1 MKKTLYEYV
10 QATYSYISIEERV
23 KEDKTMNLIKQL
35 VNKKLNHI
43 STKDLL
49 KYSKEY
55 EVPITTAQADQI
67 VVLMKGKNINI
78 YDNDERLELLKQI
91 AKVTSCYCPT
101 SKYFISATTKIRRDI
116 PPYCA
121 LIFQEVLHQK
131 YHFSAFRFLI
141 YMAASYLFIFTYI
154 WRFKN
159 FWYVR

>member
-1 MKKTLYEYV
+1 MKKETLYEYV

-23 KEDKTMNLIKQL
+23 KEDKSMNLIKQL

-78 YDNDERLELLKQI
+78 YDNDERLALLKQI
-91 AKVTSCYCPT
+91 AQVTSP
-101 SKYFISATTKIRRDI
+101 ATAQQVNT
-116 PPYCA
+116 
-121 LIFQEVLHQK
+121 LFQQLLK
-131 YHFSAFRFLI
+131 
-141 YMAASYLFIFTYI
+141 
-154 WRFKN
+154 
-159 FWYVR
+159 

>member
-1 MKKTLYEYV
+1 MKKETLYEYV

-91 AKVTSCYCPT
+91 AKVTSP
-101 SKYFISATTKIRRDI
+101 ATAQQVNT
-116 PPYCA
+116 
-121 LIFQEVLHQK
+121 IFQQLLK
-131 YHFSAFRFLI
+131 
-141 YMAASYLFIFTYI
+141 
-154 WRFKN
+154 
-159 FWYVR
+159 